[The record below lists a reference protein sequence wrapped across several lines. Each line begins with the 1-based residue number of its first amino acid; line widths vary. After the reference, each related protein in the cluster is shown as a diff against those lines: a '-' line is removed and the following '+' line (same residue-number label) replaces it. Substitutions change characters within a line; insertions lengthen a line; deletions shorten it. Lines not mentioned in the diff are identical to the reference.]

1 MFCAIRVKM
10 REQSPRERGN
20 KEKLLPAPL
29 ADRLSASPFSRNK
42 VFGQEPLKPVPTIR
56 TELKKDKYFLETII
70 LLSPSPTFS

>member
-10 REQSPRERGN
+10 REQSPQERGN

-29 ADRLSASPFSRNK
+29 VDRLSAPPFSRNK

-56 TELKKDKYFLETII
+56 TEPKKDKYFLETII
-70 LLSPSPTFS
+70 LLSPSSTFS